1 MSLQWQ
7 RCRCSVV
14 RNLTPLLLGVGLFYT
29 TATPRPDESFVPG
42 RSLVAPVSWSYVA
55 SPNKSVF
62 SLLQQLETRYLLLPP
77 CCCGCGSKGGRACCR
92 RAMQQPI
99 DIGCPRGPQQQ
110 TRRTLLQ
117 RSIDGADGSKT
128 VSHKRQRHWNIG
140 GVAGRAPK
148 RRESRRRRRRGG
160 RVWGGTVPLPRNFMN
175 FSSQNGVIWCIL
187 GVLFLRFM
195 CRMDCSYIINFIEAP
210 VCA

>member
-7 RCRCSVV
+7 RRRCSVV
-14 RNLTPLLLGVGLFYT
+14 RNLTPLLLGVSLSYT

-140 GVAGRAPK
+140 GGVAGRAPK
-148 RRESRRRRRRGG
+148 TRESRRRRRRGG
-160 RVWGGTVPLPRNFMN
+160 
-175 FSSQNGVIWCIL
+175 
-187 GVLFLRFM
+187 
-195 CRMDCSYIINFIEAP
+195 
-210 VCA
+210 

>member
-1 MSLQWQ
+1 MRAHFWNDNLPSSIKNFRACYPWPQLCPSLAALHNIIFSHKGPYNGGMSLQWQ
-7 RCRCSVV
+7 RRRCSVV
-14 RNLTPLLLGVGLFYT
+14 RNLTPLLLGVGLSYT

-117 RSIDGADGSKT
+117 RSIDRTETDGRT
-128 VSHKRQRHWNIG
+128 DRHTDGRTPYRYIG
-140 GVAGRAPK
+140 
-148 RRESRRRRRRGG
+148 
-160 RVWGGTVPLPRNFMN
+160 
-175 FSSQNGVIWCIL
+175 
-187 GVLFLRFM
+187 
-195 CRMDCSYIINFIEAP
+195 RMLCEQ
-210 VCA
+210 CQ

>member
-7 RCRCSVV
+7 RRRCSVV
-14 RNLTPLLLGVGLFYT
+14 RNLTPLLLGVGLSYT

-110 TRRTLLQ
+110 TRHTLLQ

-140 GVAGRAPK
+140 GSQVELR
-148 RRESRRRRRRGG
+148 RRENRGAVG
-160 RVWGGTVPLPRNFMN
+160 GEGGGVWGEAVPLPRKFMN
-175 FSSQNGVIWCIL
+175 FSSQNGVIWFIL
-187 GVLFLRFM
+187 GVLF
-195 CRMDCSYIINFIEAP
+195 
-210 VCA
+210 